1 MEGACVTFCA
11 QKLQLLSK
19 KNCTHTNVVIKY
31 SNSIAIDTYSHTI
44 INEISDLKCNMSQKT
59 EKQCIIFYWHGPDME
74 MKANVTPKKLE
85 IR

>member
-19 KNCTHTNVVIKY
+19 KNCNYTIMVIKY

-59 EKQCIIFYWHGPDME
+59 EKTMYYILLAW
-74 MKANVTPKKLE
+74 A
-85 IR
+85 